1 LEDQARRYHRTNENG
16 QLTTRQRRPRC
27 PKVAA
32 TAFALLQPKTAA
44 GRRCA
49 AFPTAGP
56 LYIPWKGSAA
66 MSTSPQQPPLRP
78 GDRVRYIYDPG
89 HLEVV
94 ESCEF
99 AAGAAVP
106 HWQVITRWDGRR
118 RIADAAEFV
127 LDEGAP

>member
-1 LEDQARRYHRTNENG
+1 
-16 QLTTRQRRPRC
+16 
-27 PKVAA
+27 
-32 TAFALLQPKTAA
+32 
-44 GRRCA
+44 
-49 AFPTAGP
+49 
-56 LYIPWKGSAA
+56 